1 MFAFLL
7 FASGYVYS
15 DAQKGESIT
24 YCENIASSG
33 WHYKHG
39 DDALLAL
46 TMKAQR
52 KAVEY
57 LFENELKHF
66 DSKLDKQEIVNALRN
81 LIEHD
86 DQIDTGSKG
95 NPFNAC
101 VGLNNVRLKD
111 AQDKLR
117 FQPKQIGEVCH
128 FSQQV
133 REEQSDEIA
142 RSFVSSLQDKN
153 TPKSITSMLNKPDN
167 ISPQS
172 EKQLSR
178 YIRKQEIEPEKMHK
192 RIQEGTKCM
201 SLFVYPVELYTASS
215 PIEISPEIT
224 VQPPVESVDRTGNK
238 GEFQIVVVRKNYH
251 WKIGEQDI
259 IMKTGF
265 GQVNNFKDKLLN
277 PNFQKWVNKHL
288 IGIVNI
294 GMASCGGA
302 LLTENERGKARAKK
316 LTEWINDAFEEN
328 NKLKVYGLN
337 LGKHRYSGAKC
348 KKISVK
354 TRDSQ
359 RRILLIGITKNSD
372 AGVNILSALQKAMK
386 KIAVS
391 QPEKLPINPRDY
403 HRFDFIK
410 N

>member
-1 MFAFLL
+1 MFVFLL
-7 FASGYVYS
+7 FVSGYVYS
-15 DAQKGESIT
+15 DSQKGESIT
-24 YCENIASSG
+24 YCEDIASSG
-33 WHYKHG
+33 WRYRHG
-39 DDALLAL
+39 KDALRAL

-57 LFENELKHF
+57 LFQNELKHF

-86 DQIDTGSKG
+86 DQIDTASKG

-101 VGLNNVRLKD
+101 VGINNVRLKD
-111 AQDKLR
+111 AQDQLR

-128 FSQQV
+128 FSEQV

-142 RSFVSSLQDKN
+142 RSFVSALQDKN
-153 TPKSITSMLNKPDN
+153 TPKSITSMLNQPDN

-178 YIRKQEIEPEKMHK
+178 YIHKQVSQPNLQKK
-192 RIQEGTKCM
+192 IQEGTKCI

-224 VQPPVESVDRTGNK
+224 VQPPVESVGKKGNK
-238 GEFQIVVVRKNYH
+238 GEFQIVVIHKDYH
-251 WKIGEQDI
+251 WKIGHQDT
-259 IMKTGF
+259 IMKTGL
-265 GQVNNFKDKLLN
+265 GQVDDFEDKLLN
-277 PNFQKWVNKHL
+277 PNFQKYVNKRL

-294 GMASCGGA
+294 GMASCGGS
-302 LLTENERGKARAKK
+302 LKIENERGNARARK
-316 LTEWINDAFEEN
+316 LTEWISHSFSRNSN
-328 NKLKVYGLN
+328 LKVYGLN
-337 LGKHRYSGAKC
+337 LGKHKYSGTKC
-348 KKISVK
+348 KQLSTKM
-354 TRDSQ
+354 RDSQ

-372 AGVNILSALQKAMK
+372 SEVDIQSALQRAMK
-386 KIAVS
+386 SIAVS
-391 QPEKLPINPRDY
+391 QPEKLPIKPSDY
-403 HRFDFIK
+403 HLFDLIE